1 MMELSQFSKRISEY
15 TAQKIPYFFLIDFE
29 MKNPMICKLDKAK
42 ANGILYNIK
51 GKTNSDEQIQ
61 IPKPRL
67 TYKAIDKEI
76 YFKKIN
82 TVIEELKNGNSFLLN
97 LTFPTPIECNLSL
110 KEIFYA
116 SNAPYKLLLK
126 DQFVVFSPESFIQI
140 SQNRIST
147 FPMKGTID
155 ANIPD
160 AEQIL
165 INNQK
170 EAWEHHTIVDLM
182 RNDLSLIAE
191 KVSVER
197 FRYIDKIK
205 THKGEILQTSSA
217 ISGNL
222 KEGWENN
229 FGENLLKLLPAGSI
243 SGAPK
248 KKTVEIIQSVE
259 VVPRGYYTGIF
270 GLFDGEN
277 LDSAVAI
284 RFVEKQ
290 NQQLCF
296 KSGGGITANSD
307 PQNEYDELIQK
318 IYLPVSS

>member
-1 MMELSQFSKRISEY
+1 MELSQFSKQISEY
-15 TAQKIPYFFLIDFE
+15 TTQKIPYFFLIDFE
-29 MKNPMICKLDKAK
+29 MKNPMVCKLDEAE

-51 GKTNSDEQIQ
+51 GKTNAAEQIQ
-61 IPKPRL
+61 IPKPEL
-67 TYKAIDKEI
+67 TYTAIDKEN
-76 YFKKIN
+76 YFEKIN

-97 LTFPTPIECNLSL
+97 LTFPTPINCNLSL

-116 SNAPYKLLLK
+116 SHAPYKLFMK
-126 DQFVVFSPESFIQI
+126 DRFVVFSPESFIQI

-222 KEGWENN
+222 NEGWENN

-259 VVPRGYYTGIF
+259 DVPRDYYTGIF
-270 GLFDGEN
+270 GLFDGED

-290 NQQLCF
+290 NQQLYF

-307 PQNEYDELIQK
+307 PQKEYDELIQK
-318 IYLPVSS
+318 IYLPIG

>member
-1 MMELSQFSKRISEY
+1 MELSQFSKQISEY
-15 TAQKIPYFFLIDFE
+15 TTQKIPYFFLIDFE
-29 MKNPMICKLDKAK
+29 MKNPMVCKLDEAET
-42 ANGILYNIK
+42 NGILYNIK
-51 GKTNSDEQIQ
+51 GKTNADEKVQ
-61 IPKPRL
+61 IPKPEL
-67 TYKAIDKEI
+67 TYTAIDKEN
-76 YFKKIN
+76 YFKKID

-97 LTFPTPIECNLSL
+97 LTFPTPINCNLSL

-116 SNAPYKLLLK
+116 SHAPYKLFMK
-126 DQFVVFSPESFIQI
+126 DRFVVFSPESFIQI

-222 KEGWENN
+222 NEGWKNN

-259 VVPRGYYTGIF
+259 DVPRDYYTGIF

-290 NQQLCF
+290 NQQLYF

-307 PQNEYDELIQK
+307 PQKEYDELIQK
-318 IYLPVSS
+318 IYLPIG

>member
-1 MMELSQFSKRISEY
+1 MELSQFSKQISEY
-15 TAQKIPYFFLIDFE
+15 TNQKIPYFFLIDFE
-29 MKNPMICKLDKAK
+29 MKNPMVCKLDEAE

-51 GKTNSDEQIQ
+51 GKTNADEKVQ
-61 IPKPRL
+61 IPKPKL
-67 TYKAIDKEI
+67 TYTAIDKRN
-76 YFKKIN
+76 YFKKIK

-97 LTFPTPIECNLSL
+97 LTFPTPIDCNLSL
-110 KEIFYA
+110 KEIFFA
-116 SNAPYKLLLK
+116 SHAPYKLLLK

-140 SQNRIST
+140 SHNRIST

-182 RNDLSLIAE
+182 RNDLSLVAE
-191 KVSVER
+191 KVIVER

-222 KEGWENN
+222 KEGWEND

-259 VVPRGYYTGIF
+259 DVPRGFYTGIF

-290 NQQLCF
+290 DQRFFF
-296 KSGGGITANSD
+296 KSGGGITSNSD
-307 PQNEYDELIQK
+307 PQKEYDELIQK
-318 IYLPVSS
+318 IYLPIG

>member
-1 MMELSQFSKRISEY
+1 MELSQFSKQISEY
-15 TAQKIPYFFLIDFE
+15 TIQKIPYFFLIDFE
-29 MKNPMICKLDKAK
+29 MKNPMVCKLDEAE

-51 GKTNSDEQIQ
+51 GKTNADEKVQ
-61 IPKPRL
+61 IPKPEL
-67 TYKAIDKEI
+67 TYTAIDKEN
-76 YFKKIN
+76 YFKKID

-97 LTFPTPIECNLSL
+97 LTFPTPINCNLSL

-116 SNAPYKLLLK
+116 SHAPYKLFMK
-126 DQFVVFSPESFIQI
+126 DRFVVFSPESFIQI
-140 SQNRIST
+140 SHNRIST

-160 AEQIL
+160 ADQIL

-222 KEGWENN
+222 NEGWENN

-259 VVPRGYYTGIF
+259 DVPRGYYTGIF

-290 NQQLCF
+290 NQQLYF

-307 PQNEYDELIQK
+307 PQKEYDELIQK
-318 IYLPVSS
+318 IYLPIG

>member
-1 MMELSQFSKRISEY
+1 MMELSQFSKQISEY

-29 MKNPMICKLDKAK
+29 MKNPMICKLDEAK
-42 ANGILYNIK
+42 ANGVLYNFK
-51 GKTNSDEQIQ
+51 GKTNADEQIQ
-61 IPKPRL
+61 IPKPKL
-67 TYKAIDKEI
+67 TYTAIDKEN
-76 YFKKIN
+76 YFEKIN

-97 LTFPTPIECNLSL
+97 LTFPTPINCNLSL

-116 SNAPYKLLLK
+116 SHAPYKLLLK

-191 KVSVER
+191 KVKVER

-222 KEGWENN
+222 KFGWENH

-259 VVPRGYYTGIF
+259 DVPRGYYTGIF

-290 NQQLCF
+290 NQQLYF
-296 KSGGGITANSD
+296 KSGGGITANSN
-307 PQNEYDELIQK
+307 PQKEYDELIQK
-318 IYLPVSS
+318 IYLPIN

>member
-1 MMELSQFSKRISEY
+1 MIELSQFSKQISEF
-15 TAQKIPYFFLIDFE
+15 TVQKIPYFFLIDFE
-29 MKNPMICKLDKAK
+29 MKNPMLCKLDEAG

-51 GKTNSDEQIQ
+51 GKTNADKKIQ
-61 IPKPRL
+61 IPKPKL
-67 TYKAIDKEI
+67 TYTAIDKEN

-97 LTFPTPIECNLSL
+97 LTFPTPINCNLSL

-116 SNAPYKLLLK
+116 SKAPYKLLLK

-191 KVSVER
+191 KVKVDR

-222 KEGWENN
+222 KFGWENH

-259 VVPRGYYTGIF
+259 DVPRGHYTGIF
-270 GLFDGEN
+270 GLFDGKN

-290 NQQLCF
+290 NQQLYF
-296 KSGGGITANSD
+296 KSGGGITANSN
-307 PQNEYDELIQK
+307 PQKEYDELIQK
-318 IYLPVSS
+318 IYLPMN

>member
-1 MMELSQFSKRISEY
+1 MELSQFSKQISEY
-15 TAQKIPYFFLIDFE
+15 TTQKIPYFFLIDFE
-29 MKNPMICKLDKAK
+29 MKNPMVCKLDEAE

-51 GKTNSDEQIQ
+51 GKTNAAEQIQ
-61 IPKPRL
+61 IPKPEL
-67 TYKAIDKEI
+67 TYTAIDKEN
-76 YFKKIN
+76 YFEKIN

-97 LTFPTPIECNLSL
+97 LTFPTPINCNLSL

-116 SNAPYKLLLK
+116 SHAPYKLFMK
-126 DQFVVFSPESFIQI
+126 DRFVVFSPESFIQI

-222 KEGWENN
+222 NEGWKNN

-259 VVPRGYYTGIF
+259 DVPRGYYTGIF

-290 NQQLCF
+290 NQQLYF

-307 PQNEYDELIQK
+307 PQKEYDELIQK
-318 IYLPVSS
+318 IYLPIG